1 MDSLE
6 RQLKHCSR
14 SWVAFLGA
22 PAVTVLIFLVLAS
35 TNAVV
40 ERPQKPAQSAQ
51 MLAYVPPTPPTPVER
66 ITPAPF
72 SSKFAEILNFDPG
85 MSRAAPDIPLEMLD
99 IRLQPSLNPGL
110 AKEVD
115 MDRTYREAAGSW
127 DPRGHEFG
135 VPLDLRHTF
144 EVQKPLNL
152 DRVVIFERNQVDEI
166 PVWLYGPMPRVP
178 SRLDR
183 KDADALVLYVVS
195 DKGRTSN
202 IYVLDA
208 SDSGLIE
215 PIKDAI
221 ADWRFRPARKDG
233 KAVRVWVQHPV
244 NFRPESKSP
253 FTI

>member
-6 RQLKHCSR
+6 RQLKNCSR
-14 SWVAFLGA
+14 SWGAFLGA
-22 PAVTVLIFLVLAS
+22 PAFTVLIFLLIAS
-35 TNAVV
+35 TSAVMQ
-40 ERPQKPAQSAQ
+40 RPKDLSEPA
-51 MLAYVPPTPPTPVER
+51 LALNYVPPTPAPLER
-66 ITPAPF
+66 ITPTPLSA
-72 SSKFAEILNFDPG
+72 KFADILHFDPG
-85 MSRAAPDIPLEMLD
+85 MATPVPDIPLDLLD
-99 IRLQPSLNPGL
+99 IRLKPSLDPGL

-115 MDRTYREAAGSW
+115 MQRTYQEAAGSW
-127 DPRGHEFG
+127 EQRGN
-135 VPLDLRHTF
+135 DLGMPFDMHNTF
-144 EVQKPLNL
+144 EVQKPLDL
-152 DRVVIFERNQVDEI
+152 DRVIIFERNQVDEI

-215 PIKDAI
+215 PVKDAI
-221 ADWRFRPARKDG
+221 ADWRFRPARKNG
-233 KAVRVWVQHPV
+233 KSVRVWVQHPI